1 MLEEELSLMKEKF
14 EDNYEKQ
21 KMDCLNT
28 NIKKLL
34 RFDMVFKETSNRVDV
49 FRKEK
54 NSELFY
60 LNTVIRA
67 DAQVKSV

>member
-28 NIKKLL
+28 NIKRLL

>member
-28 NIKKLL
+28 NIKRLL

-54 NSELFY
+54 NSELLY

>member
-1 MLEEELSLMKEKF
+1 MKEKF

-28 NIKKLL
+28 NIKRLL

-54 NSELFY
+54 NSELIY

-67 DAQVKSV
+67 DEQVKSV